1 MSGIDVAALI
11 SDASK
16 SEIGE
21 SLIVLVTRPY
31 CRISL
36 VARRSVSGYSLFIE
50 AVTRHDIPLTTNDL
64 ASRRALIRRFCRLG
78 FLLVEENG
86 SKIYE
91 KCVDVEECVK
101 VMTAL
106 GVL

>member
-1 MSGIDVAALI
+1 MNGNDMAALI
-11 SDASK
+11 NDASK
-16 SEIGE
+16 NEIGE
-21 SLIVLVTRPY
+21 SLLVLFTHPY

-50 AVTRHDIPLTTNDL
+50 AVTRHDIPLTPSDL
-64 ASRRALIRRFCRLG
+64 ASRRALIRRFNRLG

-91 KCVDVEECVK
+91 KSVDIQECEEV
-101 VMTAL
+101 VNAL
-106 GVL
+106 GVI